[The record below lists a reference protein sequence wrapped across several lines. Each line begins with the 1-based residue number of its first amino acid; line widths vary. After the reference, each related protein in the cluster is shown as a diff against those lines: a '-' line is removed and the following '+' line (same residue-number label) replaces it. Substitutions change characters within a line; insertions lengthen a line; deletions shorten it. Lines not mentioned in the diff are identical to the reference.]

1 MYVTVSL
8 FIMFILKTRLNKQ
21 VFSNFTC
28 YGHCLFKKSQHF
40 IKRTACIKIYSYII
54 FSLCKTLLNIIF
66 IKVAPIFFFFFFLC
80 FFFFLSNHKN
90 HATISHDKSWISK
103 NFSYFTKIEKIS
115 TKMFIFC
122 NNFFITTKISTMM

>member
-66 IKVAPIFFFFFFLC
+66 IKVAPIFFLLFFLC